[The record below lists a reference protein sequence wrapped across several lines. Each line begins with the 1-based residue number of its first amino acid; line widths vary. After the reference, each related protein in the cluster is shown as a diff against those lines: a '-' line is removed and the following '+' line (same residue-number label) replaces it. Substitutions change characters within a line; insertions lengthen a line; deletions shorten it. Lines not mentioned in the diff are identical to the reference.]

1 MTKHQNTY
9 TSNAGGHLGWGSDLI
24 VAVKFDNTLVVRASR
39 IMSKAMKQ
47 RWTTL
52 YFGELCSHRR

>member
-1 MTKHQNTY
+1 MTKQNTY
-9 TSNAGGHLGWGSDLI
+9 TSNAGGHLAWRSDLI

-47 RWTTL
+47 R
-52 YFGELCSHRR
+52 